1 MRQPPQ
7 PAGHRLAGQPGGD
20 LTPSSLDGV
29 SPLPP
34 PTLPPPVPTVL
45 LNGPPAGWYT
55 DPWHGAVVRYW
66 DGRSWTGYT
75 LPTSPSTNA
84 TDEGEPE
91 PTLPLVAAF
100 GAVLVTVASLLGS
113 RVLLDA
119 LGEFA
124 WPILVYV
131 AISAVAGYGPM
142 VAYCVW
148 ASRRWGTGRPGRDL
162 GFRFRWADAGW
173 GPVTWLA
180 CIAGQLTVG
189 VAILALDVPVASNT
203 ESLNDLRGERGVLV
217 ALLITAVIAAPFVE
231 ELIFRGV
238 LLRGLR
244 STLPVGLAVA
254 LQAVLFGA
262 AHVDPARGAG
272 NIGLV
277 MVLSMVG
284 GVLGM
289 SAVLLRRIGPS
300 IVAHAIL
307 NGVVM
312 AYVLLI
318 S

>member
-1 MRQPPQ
+1 
-7 PAGHRLAGQPGGD
+7 
-20 LTPSSLDGV
+20 V

-34 PTLPPPVPTVL
+34 PTLPPPVPSDL
-45 LNGPPAGWYT
+45 LIGPPAGWYA
-55 DPWHGAVVRYW
+55 DPWTGADVRYW

-75 LPTSPSTNA
+75 LPTVSPAVA
-84 TDEGEPE
+84 TDEPE
-91 PTLPLVAAF
+91 PTLPLAAAV

-119 LGEFA
+119 LGDFA

-203 ESLNDLRGERGVLV
+203 ESLDDLRGERGVLV
-217 ALLITAVIAAPFVE
+217 ALLITAVVAAPFVE

-244 STLPVGLAVA
+244 STLPVGLAVV

-284 GVLGM
+284 GVLGT